1 MRIDLDSV
9 LWRTRGREW
18 DYSFVL
24 RPAHPHIET
33 WYDFH
38 ADVFA
43 GTTPGTAPSVT
54 GGFLRLGDGDEV
66 PFIATSFQ
74 DATLRDAA
82 GRPIAHYL
90 IWFPNT
96 PGRPTEY
103 EVTAD
108 WGAQVVRAFGDEWG
122 SAFAGDG
129 TSEDDLLATAR
140 SLLKEVALADG
151 EAVRVALNRDVVEKK
166 KPPAGARTR
175 KSNRSPLLAVTA
187 AGVLLLLLL
196 LYWLTRE

>member
-1 MRIDLDSV
+1 MRIDLDSI

-24 RPAHPHIET
+24 RPTHPHIET

-38 ADVFA
+38 TDVFA
-43 GTTPGTAPSVT
+43 WTTPGTAPSVT
-54 GGFLRLGDGDEV
+54 GGFLSLGDGDEV

-74 DATLRDAA
+74 DSMLRDAV

-96 PGRPTEY
+96 RGRPTDY

-129 TSEDDLLATAR
+129 TSEGDLLATAR
-140 SLLKEVALADG
+140 SLLKEVALVDG
-151 EAVRVALNRDVVEKK
+151 EAVRVALKRDVVEKK
-166 KPPAGARTR
+166 KPPAGSRMR
-175 KSNRSPLLAVTA
+175 KSTRWLLLALTVV
-187 AGVLLLLLL
+187 GVLLLLLL
-196 LYWLTRE
+196 GGLTCG